1 MKSGGTIEPMERGPM
16 RFLTVLGLLL
26 LLTGFSTDALAGWS
40 KVGGKDKE
48 DGSRLKG
55 IALTSDDGKARLF
68 FLCDSDKAAPQILI
82 SHKEVIG
89 KATDP
94 FRVTYL
100 IDDRDEQDHWFLAKG
115 SGRTGAFFVR
125 YPIEYEER
133 FGPQPPPFTPGSNA
147 INPDYLDWDR
157 NIYLTVVQDFLTGK
171 VALIRIRDTQKRNHY
186 YSFILLGMKDY
197 ISELSACYNT
207 PKPPPEQ

>member
-1 MKSGGTIEPMERGPM
+1 M
-16 RFLTVLGLLL
+16 RILTVLGLFLL
-26 LLTGFSTDALAGWS
+26 LAGFAADASAGWS

-48 DGSRLKG
+48 DGSQLKG

-82 SHKEVIG
+82 AHKEVIG
-89 KATDP
+89 KATEP

-100 IDDRDEQDHWFLAKG
+100 VDDGDEQVHWFLAKG
-115 SGRTGAFFVR
+115 SGKTGSFFVR
-125 YPIEYEER
+125 YPDDYEER
-133 FGPQPPPFTPGSNA
+133 FGPQPPPFSPGSNA

-157 NIYLTVVQDFLTGK
+157 NIYLTVVHDFLNGK
-171 VALIRIRDTQKRNHY
+171 VALVRIRDTRKQNHY

-207 PKPPPEQ
+207 PKPLPAE